1 MRNYENL
8 IIFDPDIDEE
18 NREKKVE
25 LIKTLIEKEEGKVL
39 NIDRWGIKEFT
50 YLINK
55 KQKGYYIL
63 IEFSANEKVLPE
75 LNRELKLSQ
84 EVMRH
89 SIIRKGK

>member
-18 NREKKVE
+18 TREKRVE
-25 LIKTLIEKEEGKVL
+25 IVKTLIEKEGKVL
-39 NIDRWGIKEFT
+39 NIDRWGVREFT
-50 YLINK
+50 FLINK
-55 KQKGYYIL
+55 KQKGYYML

-89 SIIRKGK
+89 SIIRKGE

>member
-18 NREKKVE
+18 NREKRVE
-25 LIKTLIEKEEGKVL
+25 IVKTLIEKEGKVL
-39 NIDRWGIKEFT
+39 NIDRWGVREFT

-55 KQKGYYIL
+55 KQKGYYML
-63 IEFSANEKVLPE
+63 IEFSANEKVIPE

-89 SIIRKGK
+89 SIIRKGR